1 MEAITAVRTVVLI
14 ARNRKEIGKILL
26 VVTAAILTPILLLVA
41 LYLQI
46 MSAFAPDGIL
56 QSDEYIDA
64 TESAVYQSLQGI
76 LSTYYET
83 LREDMAD
90 HRDDII
96 EEHTYTYTPKNE
108 NGEDIVDENGNPVEI
123 TVVPTVTRRLNDI
136 PKSLII
142 AYLIMVDGM
151 DTGTGAVDEE
161 LVKNFLDNIST
172 IEEKDQG
179 NDSWLVENKVLSVEE
194 IAEKYFRDESE
205 KNQFSIL
212 CNAYGEYFDVAQ
224 TIIIADDGS
233 ESTEGYLPANLSSV
247 PLYLQ
252 YDKEWGT
259 VPYGNG
265 TIKKNGCCPTCLAMV
280 LSYLCQQSIYP
291 NDVVA
296 WAGNRYYVNGSG
308 TSWSIFSP
316 AAEHWEVKCTNIGK
330 NQNAMKEALSKG
342 KLVIASMGPGTFTK
356 GGHFIVLTGI
366 TDDGKIRVNDPNDN
380 ASKKHIEK
388 SFEVSLIL
396 RECKNM
402 WVFEK

>member
-1 MEAITAVRTVVLI
+1 MEAITAVNTAVVV
-14 ARNRKEIGKILL
+14 ARNREGVGKLL
-26 VVTAAILTPILLLVA
+26 IAVIAVILTPILLLIA

-64 TESAVYQSLQGI
+64 TESAIYQSLQGI

-90 HRDDII
+90 CRDDII
-96 EEHTYTYTPKNE
+96 EEYTYTYTLKDE
-108 NGEDIVDENGNPVEI
+108 NGVEVVDENGDSVEI
-123 TVVPTVTRRLNDI
+123 TVVPTVTRRMNDV

-142 AYLIMVDGM
+142 AYLIMADGL
-151 DTGTGAVDEE
+151 DTGTGAVDEV
-161 LVKNFLDNIST
+161 LVKNFLNNISV
-172 IEEKDQG
+172 IEEKDLG

-194 IAEKYFRDESE
+194 IAEKYFRDEAE
-205 KNQFSIL
+205 KKQFSIL
-212 CNAYGEYFDVAQ
+212 CNTYGEYFDVAQ

-252 YDKEWGT
+252 YDTAWGT
-259 VPYGNG
+259 ISYGNG

-296 WAGNRYYVNGSG
+296 WAGNRYYVNGAG
-308 TSWSIFSP
+308 TSWSIFEP
-316 AAEHWEVKCTNIGK
+316 AAEHWKVKCTNIGK
-330 NQNAMKEALSKG
+330 DQNAMKEALSKG